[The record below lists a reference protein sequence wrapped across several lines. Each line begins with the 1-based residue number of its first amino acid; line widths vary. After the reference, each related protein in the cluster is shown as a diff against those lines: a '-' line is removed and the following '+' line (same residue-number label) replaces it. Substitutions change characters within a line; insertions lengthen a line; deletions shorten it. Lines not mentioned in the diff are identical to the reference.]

1 MSRESAN
8 NFRSLLLQVLFSLIF
23 CIGLIAY
30 GIATRPSTLATYAIS
45 DDSRELYSR
54 ETIQMLTEALNE
66 TSQSLQR
73 LREEMR
79 VQQEQNDRLVKI
91 LDLDNPYIKAAI
103 YDSYVYEIVEN
114 YYPSLN
120 PELIRA
126 IIHHESRYD
135 ESRVNSRTNATGLM
149 QVLPKWH
156 TDRAKSLGVTDL
168 KDPYGNILVGCDYL
182 SSLFENYSYDY
193 ALNLYA
199 GGYPYADKNK
209 GHTSSFIKELNDIMH
224 GLEKGTI
231 IPGGG

>member
-1 MSRESAN
+1 MSKKSTN
-8 NFRSLLLQVLFSLIF
+8 NLRSLLLQILFTLIF

-30 GIATRPSTLATYAIS
+30 GIVTRPSTLATYAIS
-45 DDSRELYSR
+45 DNSRELYSR
-54 ETIQMLTEALNE
+54 ATIQMLTETLNE
-66 TSQSLQR
+66 TNQSLQR

-103 YDSYVYEIVEN
+103 YDSYVYEIVET
-114 YYPSLN
+114 YYPSLDS
-120 PELIRA
+120 ELVRA
-126 IIHHESRYD
+126 IIYHESRYN
-135 ESRVNSRTNATGLM
+135 ELKVNSKTNATGLM
-149 QVLPKWH
+149 QVIPKWH
-156 TDRAKSLGVTDL
+156 MNRAKNLGVTDL

-209 GHTSSFIKELNDIMH
+209 GHTSSFIKELNEIMH